1 MKKYVVLWVS
11 QAASMFGSS
20 IVDFALIWYLARETG
35 SATILATAWIADLV
49 PAAIIGPFIGPL
61 IDRWSRKKI
70 MIFADLASTLLTLFL
85 IALFISHAMQIWHVY
100 IMMIGR
106 SIAGIFQYN
115 AFSATIPV
123 ILPEK
128 LLTRANGLNMTLRG
142 LISIASPAAG
152 AFLMEM
158 LPMEQV
164 VAVDVATAAIAVACL
179 LPLAIPQPPRT
190 TLSAKPDIIG
200 DLKQGLR
207 YIGVRRG
214 LVYLFIF
221 VGLLNF
227 FGAPMYAMV
236 PLFVKET
243 LGGDVLKL
251 GWLQTATGAGIIAGG
266 LIIGAWGGFKKQI
279 VTSMAGILLY
289 GMLRAAFGLVPAALY
304 PVSVVIW
311 FFQGMGNSIA
321 WAPLHTIIQTATPK
335 DMQGRAYS
343 VLNSIMY
350 AMMTLSLA
358 VTGPVVEAIGVRPI
372 YIIGGAGITLVT
384 IGAFF
389 SRDLLTLEERKA
401 KG

>member
-1 MKKYVVLWVS
+1 MKKFVVLWAS

-20 IVDFALIWYLARETG
+20 IVDFALIWYLTRETG
-35 SATILATAWIADLV
+35 SATILATSTIADLL
-49 PAAIIGPFIGPL
+49 PAAILGPFIGPL

-70 MIFADLASTLLTLFL
+70 MIYADVASTALTLFL
-85 IALFISHAMQIWHVY
+85 IVLFITHTMQIWHVY
-100 IMMIGR
+100 LVIIAR
-106 SIAGIFQYN
+106 SITGIFQYN
-115 AFSATIPV
+115 AFSAVIPV
-123 ILPEK
+123 LVTEK
-128 LLTRANGLNMTLRG
+128 SLTKANGLNQTLRG

-152 AFLMEM
+152 AFLMDM

-164 VAVDVATAAIAVACL
+164 VAVDVVTAVIAVLCL
-179 LPLAIPQPPRT
+179 LPLAIPQPQHT

-221 VGLLNF
+221 VGVLNF

-236 PLFVKET
+236 PMFVKET

-266 LIIGAWGGFKKQI
+266 LLIGAWGGFKKKI
-279 VTSMAGILLY
+279 ITSMAGILLY
-289 GMLRAAFGLVPAALY
+289 GVFRIAFGLMPAALY
-304 PVSVVIW
+304 PVSVSIW

-321 WAPLHTIIQTATPK
+321 WAPLHTIIQTAAPK

-358 VTGPVVEAIGVRPI
+358 VTGPLVGAIGVRMI
-372 YIIGGAGITLVT
+372 YVIGGAGITLVT

-389 SRDLLTLEERKA
+389 SRKLMTLEDRKL
-401 KG
+401 

>member
-1 MKKYVVLWVS
+1 MKKFVVLWAS

-20 IVDFALIWYLARETG
+20 IVDFALIWYLTRETG

-49 PAAIIGPFIGPL
+49 PAAILGPFIGPL

-70 MIFADLASTLLTLFL
+70 MIFSDLASTLLTLFL
-85 IALFISHAMQIWHVY
+85 IALFLTHTMQIWHVY
-100 IMMIGR
+100 IVMIGR
-106 SIAGIFQYN
+106 SITGIFQYT

-123 ILPEK
+123 LVPEK
-128 LLTRANGLNMTLRG
+128 LLTRANSLNITLRG
-142 LISIASPAAG
+142 LINIASPAAG

-164 VAVDVATAAIAVACL
+164 VAVDVVTAIIAVLCL
-179 LPLAIPQPPRT
+179 LPLTIPQPPRT

-207 YIGVRRG
+207 YIGSRRG
-214 LVYLFIF
+214 LCYLFIF
-221 VGLLNF
+221 VGLVNF
-227 FGAPMYAMV
+227 FGAPTHALV

-251 GWLQTATGAGIIAGG
+251 GWLQTATWAGIIAGG
-266 LIIGAWGGFKKQI
+266 LLIGAWGGFKTKI
-279 VTSMAGILLY
+279 VTSMAGILLQ
-289 GMLRAAFGLVPAALY
+289 GVLRVAFGLVPATLY
-304 PVSVVIW
+304 PVSVGIW
-311 FFQGMGNSIA
+311 FFQGLGNAIA
-321 WAPLHTIIQTATPK
+321 WAPLHTIIQTAAPK

-358 VTGPVVEAIGVRPI
+358 VTGPVVEAIGVRLI
-372 YIIGGAGITLVT
+372 YVIGGAGITLVT
-384 IGAFF
+384 VGAFF
-389 SRDLLTLEERKA
+389 SRDMMKLEDKKA
-401 KG
+401 GG